1 MVKTLPTETEKNRHD
16 TDKIHKTTLVVTSK
30 RFQKYRMRCCINAA
44 VVERAKYEKPGKT
57 LGDILRQTVDTKN

>member
-1 MVKTLPTETEKNRHD
+1 MLKTRPIETEKNRHD
-16 TDKIHKTTLVVTSK
+16 NAKIHKKIQVDTSK

-57 LGDILRQTVDTKN
+57 LK